1 MELCI
6 VLFCISSQNMTDPV
20 NRSNWKTGSCKR
32 SVVINHHIHPEM
44 VSRSKISCDLDP
56 SHCYLYYSETEIDQ
70 SMKNVLDVSFFFF
83 FFIFFIY
90 THSNYIH
97 VSQIYYNAH
106 HRKMISLINVNFSS
120 KSSFRKTYQDLL
132 PYS

>member
-1 MELCI
+1 MRAYIGTVYCF
-6 VLFCISSQNMTDPV
+6 VLHLLP
-20 NRSNWKTGSCKR
+20 
-32 SVVINHHIHPEM
+32 
-44 VSRSKISCDLDP
+44 
-56 SHCYLYYSETEIDQ
+56 CYLYYSETEIDQ
-70 SMKNVLDVSFFFF
+70 SMKNVLDVSFFF

-106 HRKMISLINVNFSS
+106 HRKMIPLINVNFSS